1 MPWELPCSG
10 AAERRRVTALT
21 VWQALSRR
29 RPRGSPRPRAPAP
42 AEPAPSGGRERRP
55 SGRHLGALA
64 AYRKAGIRVPDD
76 VSLAGFDDIS
86 TLRDVVPSLT
96 SVRLPLEERGALAAQ
111 LALDTDPDGP
121 TRTVKVQAEVVLRD
135 ST

>member
-1 MPWELPCSG
+1 
-10 AAERRRVTALT
+10 
-21 VWQALSRR
+21 
-29 RPRGSPRPRAPAP
+29 
-42 AEPAPSGGRERRP
+42 
-55 SGRHLGALA
+55 
-64 AYRKAGIRVPDD
+64 VPDD

-96 SVRLPLEERGALAAQ
+96 SVRLPLEEMGDRAAQ

-135 ST
+135 STRPPS